1 MGLIILIFS
10 SIPVIIMPKY
20 INIHVNYEETY
31 EAKDF
36 GLSSEKLTLTTE
48 DDINIVAHE
57 VFTPNPKAVV
67 IFISGI
73 YNPSVTAFF
82 GHSKMLQ
89 ENGYSSIL
97 LELRAHGES
106 EGNVICLG
114 YKEYLDTRAV
124 VDYIKSDN
132 KYKNVPIVVYGASM
146 GGAVAI
152 NSLGQIPEIDGLISI
167 SAFSSWEDVFY
178 DTMVNMGI
186 PKTLAYIEKPFVKLY
201 TTFKYGFDSFH
212 ISPKSQIKKAGERP
226 VLIMHSTEDS
236 EVPLANFKR
245 IMKNAPE
252 HAESWVR
259 KGNLHFIVKKDY
271 FLNPQDDKEYSERIL
286 NFLNGN
292 FAK

>member
-1 MGLIILIFS
+1 MDNKIDKNTGIVPKKSKNKKIKKYKRIICIFIGVIILIFS
-10 SIPVIIMPKY
+10 SMPVIIMPGY
-20 INIHVNYEETY
+20 INIHVDYEETY

-36 GLSSEKLTLTTE
+36 GISSEKLTLTTE
-48 DDINIVAHE
+48 DHLNIVAHE
-57 VFTPNPKAVV
+57 VFTHDPKDVV

-124 VDYIKSDN
+124 VDYIMSDN
-132 KYKNVPIVVYGASM
+132 KYKNVPIVVCGVSM

-152 NSLGQIPEIDGLISI
+152 NSFGQIPEIDGLISM

-178 DTMVNMGI
+178 DTMVNMGNG
-186 PKTLAYIEKPFVKLY
+186 KHKYHWY
-201 TTFKYGFDSFH
+201 TYHS
-212 ISPKSQIKKAGERP
+212 
-226 VLIMHSTEDS
+226 VLFTR
-236 EVPLANFKR
+236 L
-245 IMKNAPE
+245 
-252 HAESWVR
+252 
-259 KGNLHFIVKKDY
+259 L
-271 FLNPQDDKEYSERIL
+271 
-286 NFLNGN
+286 
-292 FAK
+292 